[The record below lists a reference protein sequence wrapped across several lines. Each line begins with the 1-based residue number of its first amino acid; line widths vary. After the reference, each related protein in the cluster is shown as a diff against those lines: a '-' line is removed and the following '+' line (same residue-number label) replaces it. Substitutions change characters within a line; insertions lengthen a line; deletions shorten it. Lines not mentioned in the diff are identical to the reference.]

1 MGLRDSLN
9 TIKNKYNW
17 SLLGFILALLFGS
30 LAIYSEFF
38 RDRKPQLRFEIV
50 SNTSVLDVR
59 EDLGKLEILYDGLDI
74 KKSKQSLRVVVVRV
88 DNPGETAIL
97 MGHYDKREPL
107 GFTFSTGKLLRVE
120 LLEASNRYLMSNLR
134 VSLTDSLLCVFEPV
148 ILESKDYFMFK
159 ALILHTQGWTPI
171 LSPQGKIAGIRTF
184 YLTEQSSAESEK
196 SYWHLVFAGGV
207 WVQAARLILYFLG
220 LTLLLLTVIFSVD
233 FVSEKLTRRKR
244 KKHVK
249 HFRRVT
255 DIELQDKDEFL
266 FSAYEDNG
274 FDYVQAMGQLLSDK
288 TKLKEVIDELPEQ
301 GDESE
306 SFYIDVGIRVS
317 DVRALLQNNIIK
329 EKDDSWEEDAHV
341 VQTILEF
348 ERFLVIILGGD

>member
-1 MGLRDSLN
+1 MSLRDSLN
-9 TIKNKYNW
+9 TIDKRW
-17 SLLGFILALLFGS
+17 SLLSIILALLFGG

-38 RDRKPQLRFEIV
+38 KDRKPELRFDIV

-59 EDLGKLEILYDGLDI
+59 EDLGKLEIFYDGLDI
-74 KKSKQSLRVVVVRV
+74 KKSKQALRVVVVRV
-88 DNPGETAIL
+88 VNSGETAIL
-97 MGHYDKREPL
+97 MGHYDEREPL

-148 ILESKDYFMFK
+148 ILESKEYFMFK

>member
-1 MGLRDSLN
+1 MSLRDSLN
-9 TIKNKYNW
+9 TIDKRW
-17 SLLGFILALLFGS
+17 SLLSVILALLFGG

-38 RDRKPQLRFEIV
+38 KDRKPELRFEIV

-59 EDLGKLEILYDGLDI
+59 EDLGKLEIFYDGLDI
-74 KKSKQSLRVVVVRV
+74 KKSKQALRVVVVRV
-88 DNPGETAIL
+88 VNSGETAIL
-97 MGHYDKREPL
+97 MGHYDEREPL

-148 ILESKDYFMFK
+148 ILESKEYFMFK

>member
-1 MGLRDSLN
+1 MSV
-9 TIKNKYNW
+9 
-17 SLLGFILALLFGS
+17 ILALLFGG

-38 RDRKPQLRFEIV
+38 KDRKPELRFEIV

-59 EDLGKLEILYDGLDI
+59 EDLGKLEIFYDGLDI
-74 KKSKQSLRVVVVRV
+74 KKSKQALRVVVVRV
-88 DNPGETAIL
+88 VNSGETAIL
-97 MGHYDKREPL
+97 MGHYDEREPL

-148 ILESKDYFMFK
+148 ILESKEYFMFK

>member
-134 VSLTDSLLCVFEPV
+134 VSLTDSLLAVFEPV
-148 ILESKDYFMFK
+148 ILESKEYFMFK
-159 ALILHTQGWTPI
+159 ALILHAQGWTPI
-171 LSPQGKIAGIRTF
+171 LSPQGK
-184 YLTEQSSAESEK
+184 L
-196 SYWHLVFAGGV
+196 LV
-207 WVQAARLILYFLG
+207 LG
-220 LTLLLLTVIFSVD
+220 LSTSLSNQALKAKSPTGTLSSLVESGYRRQGWSHIFLASS
-233 FVSEKLTRRKR
+233 FCC
-244 KKHVK
+244 
-249 HFRRVT
+249 
-255 DIELQDKDEFL
+255 
-266 FSAYEDNG
+266 
-274 FDYVQAMGQLLSDK
+274 LLS
-288 TKLKEVIDELPEQ
+288 
-301 GDESE
+301 
-306 SFYIDVGIRVS
+306 F
-317 DVRALLQNNIIK
+317 LQ
-329 EKDDSWEEDAHV
+329 
-341 VQTILEF
+341 
-348 ERFLVIILGGD
+348 